1 MQRVYCCDYVYINV
15 QKRQI
20 WREWNELMG
29 EGGCACVGKDV
40 GQVILISAM
49 KKKWTCV
56 VNDHNRGS
64 DVDQGIMM
72 GLSEQETFEQDLKS

>member
-1 MQRVYCCDYVYINV
+1 M
-15 QKRQI
+15 
-20 WREWNELMG
+20 
-29 EGGCACVGKDV
+29 
-40 GQVILISAM
+40 
-49 KKKWTCV
+49 